1 MNKFITIALTAICM
15 ACALQANAD
24 NKKDNIYAFGFSA
37 SFNDSTVYFTDIRPI
52 PGATSERKTHFLQ
65 NRDTYSVQ
73 LKDFLADQGAPH
85 RVCAV
90 IYATKQKDIEKKF
103 TKLRKKYI
111 KTGKFDIKYLAANE
125 FKFTPLP
132 AEEQTETAPMTKE
145 AKKEAKLKAKDA
157 KKKAKIAKK
166 QAKVAKKEAK
176 KAKKTTTEV

>member
-1 MNKFITIALTAICM
+1 MNKIITIAITVICM
-15 ACALQANAD
+15 AFALQANAD

-37 SFNDSTVYFTDIRPI
+37 SFNDSTVYFTDIQPM
-52 PGATSERKTHFLQ
+52 PEATIERKTHFLQ
-65 NRDTYSVQ
+65 NRDAYSVQ
-73 LKDFLADQGAPH
+73 LKDFLANQGAPH

-145 AKKEAKLKAKDA
+145 AKKKAKIQAKEA
-157 KKKAKIAKK
+157 KKKAKDAKK

-176 KAKKTTTEV
+176 KTKKTTPEA